1 MDYPTLTFNASS
13 KTLYVGGNTGKTAKL
28 SVSST
33 PSVTKTVTYTSS
45 NPNVASVTNAGQ
57 LTAKKVG
64 TTTVT
69 ATVTAGD
76 KTKKLT
82 KTFTVKKAYIKF
94 TSKKASLKVK
104 KTAKFK
110 VKGYGV
116 KLSGVKWTSNKPAVL
131 SVNNSGKVVAKK
143 KGTATITAKSG
154 KFKVTYKVTV
164 K

>member
-1 MDYPTLTFNASS
+1 MA
-13 KTLYVGGNTGKTAKL
+13 
-28 SVSST
+28 
-33 PSVTKTVTYTSS
+33 
-45 NPNVASVTNAGQ
+45 
-57 LTAKKVG
+57 G

>member
-1 MDYPTLTFNASS
+1 MDYPTLTFNASA

-33 PSVTKTVTYTSS
+33 PSITKTVTYTSS

-57 LTAKKVG
+57 LTAKKAG

-110 VKGYGV
+110 VKVYGV
-116 KLSGVKWTSNKPAVL
+116 KLSGDCCRRYEKRVDNKDY
-131 SVNNSGKVVAKK
+131 GFCEIRI
-143 KGTATITAKSG
+143 TIEVIRITD
-154 KFKVTYKVTV
+154 
-164 K
+164 